1 MAEEK
6 DFMESQD
13 FLGDLF
19 KNVGKST
26 GASLFEKLSTN
37 ARQEALQ
44 PLVKSLQI
52 QQFTKPL
59 TELADKAEAAQKAG
73 MAAYIA
79 ANPEIDESLL
89 YDGTGDL
96 VNGIMQENN
105 LRFREINRRLS
116 FMDIR
121 NPRYQELANELN
133 KINTTSAQLRED
145 NKKLLG
151 IRNLMKDENRVEEL
165 SKGMSS
171 SQQAMYNDILTGNTQ
186 NFVNINGKLHWQD
199 PDNADAEPVAI
210 SSVDAAGP
218 TYSNSVVME
227 KHIGL
232 YNEVINAQ
240 FVDDTVLHSKIN
252 SLWKMDGVGNAGLK
266 SFIFDNQNADDVM
279 GFDTSEWFTQWY
291 EDNNIVGEEAQLAE
305 YERIRNSGVLADG
318 ATGNV
323 KQHFSAWYHSKM
335 KGNVASQYNKQQAAK
350 NNNSGS
356 GDFNFNTEGGTPSET
371 VTGGDQEA
379 ADFNLKS
386 AFSQTDADEGITVL
400 TSGNL
405 IPQGITLENAGSAD
419 GVPGTGMAGM
429 LDNDMFVV
437 SDDKKGIWKKLPFY
451 YRRFSFSNEAT
462 EFGGQNSYKYLMS
475 IYERINNKQYPE
487 EIADRISKIAD
498 PYIQFLQI
506 FKHETGVDL
515 PLDKTPTR
523 STLRKFEEAIAK
535 VS

>member
-1 MAEEK
+1 MAEKK
-6 DFMESQD
+6 DFIESQD

-26 GASLFEKLSTN
+26 GASLFEKLATN

-105 LRFREINRRLS
+105 LRFREINRQLS

-171 SQQAMYNDILTGNTQ
+171 SQQAMYNDVLTGNNQ

-252 SLWKMDGVGNAGLK
+252 NLWKMDGVGNTGLK
-266 SFIFDNQNADDVM
+266 SFIFDNQGASDAM
-279 GFDTSEWFTQWY
+279 GFDTSGWFDQWY
-291 EDNNIVGEEAQLAE
+291 KDQGIVGEEAQLAE
-305 YERIRNSGVLADG
+305 KERIRNSGVLADG
-318 ATGNV
+318 VTGNV

-335 KGNVASQYNKQQAAK
+335 KSNIASQYNKQQAAK
-350 NNNSGS
+350 KKSEYAPFDPEG
-356 GDFNFNTEGGTPSET
+356 GEGGEGGTKPKTPSESKP
-371 VTGGDQEA
+371 
-379 ADFNLKS
+379 L
-386 AFSQTDADEGITVL
+386 
-400 TSGNL
+400 
-405 IPQGITLENAGSAD
+405 
-419 GVPGTGMAGM
+419 
-429 LDNDMFVV
+429 
-437 SDDKKGIWKKLPFY
+437 
-451 YRRFSFSNEAT
+451 
-462 EFGGQNSYKYLMS
+462 
-475 IYERINNKQYPE
+475 YE
-487 EIADRISKIAD
+487 SK
-498 PYIQFLQI
+498 
-506 FKHETGVDL
+506 
-515 PLDKTPTR
+515 
-523 STLRKFEEAIAK
+523 EEAINAIFK
-535 VS
+535 QPEDDLAIDILQGADNKAYNILPKGVTMTERNIFDPGVIGFKGGDPLNIFTNLGNYDKLKRFQIRGSSFSVDENEKERFKQVLDIYNMILAGNTPKNLNLEGKTNTQKMQLIYKELYDSSYDNLAPGTSK